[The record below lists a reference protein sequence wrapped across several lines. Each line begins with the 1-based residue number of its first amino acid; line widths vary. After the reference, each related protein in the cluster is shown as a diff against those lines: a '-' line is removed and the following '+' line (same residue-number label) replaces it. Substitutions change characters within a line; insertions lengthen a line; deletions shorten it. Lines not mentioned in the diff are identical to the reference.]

1 VTKLVNLK
9 IELGNCTC
17 PFSFPHPIAKTC
29 RRDNAIVLGPK
40 CTERYILAAINH
52 ETIHAVLDNLFG
64 TTLQITMTDQV
75 SRQFD
80 NLFPSDEDSVSE
92 DGTPK

>member
-1 VTKLVNLK
+1 MVNLK

-17 PFSFPHPIAKTC
+17 PFSFPHPFAKTC

-40 CTERYILAAINH
+40 CTEHYILPALNH
-52 ETIHAVLDNLFG
+52 ETIHAVLNNLFL
-64 TTLQITMTDQV
+64 TNQT

-92 DGTPK
+92 DGTPIPQNNKP